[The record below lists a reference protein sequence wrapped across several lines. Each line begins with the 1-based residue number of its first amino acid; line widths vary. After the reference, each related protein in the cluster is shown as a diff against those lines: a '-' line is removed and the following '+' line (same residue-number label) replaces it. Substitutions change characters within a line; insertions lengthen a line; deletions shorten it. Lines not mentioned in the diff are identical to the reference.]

1 MSATSLYHRI
11 VPVPL
16 AVKVTVPLPH
26 RALLVVVGGFG
37 IEFTVAVTA
46 SLVAEIHPVVVFLA

>member
-1 MSATSLYHRI
+1 M
-11 VPVPL
+11 PVPL

-37 IEFTVAVTA
+37 TGLTVAVTA
-46 SLVAEIHPVVVFLA
+46 SLVAEVHPVVVFLACA